1 MKKKLLG
8 MLLAG
13 TLMVGA
19 VGSYAWFSDQE
30 KVNSG
35 IKLTMGTLDV
45 KVIDENNGWEIQN
58 KEESEIINKDN
69 KKNFKNVR
77 PGDVFQRE
85 FLVQNVGTLKQK
97 VTVKLNSD
105 LADIDLGHG
114 KKFSDLFKLTLSSDF
129 SPLEVVEHGSEANFE
144 LDSIENSV
152 ETEDE
157 YGNIGYSDTRKVI
170 VKLEVK
176 PEMGN
181 AFNALG
187 SEYKEIINLRDYKG
201 EKIKL
206 LTVDAQQINYV
217 EDQN

>member
-152 ETEDE
+152 ETEA
-157 YGNIGYSDTRKVI
+157 GGYSDTRKVI